1 MSEISLKRSELKDDL
16 EINLRNRFIGCEFI
30 FNIFLDDGTH
40 FTNIDYFRKKVVI
53 DKNRTVI
60 AISLDMNGLE
70 NFLNNRLVDQMKT
83 TTSFIKVSSDQ
94 RRNDYQSKMIRRI
107 DENEELIQEMRD
119 FLSKISAL
127 KKQDVNV
134 LILHGVLGLS
144 FEKLGKWMNR
154 KSETVRRAYILALE
168 HLALACM

>member
-1 MSEISLKRSELKDDL
+1 M
-16 EINLRNRFIGCEFI
+16 NLSSI
-30 FNIFLDDGTH
+30 FFLDDGTH

-127 KKQDVNV
+127 KKQ
-134 LILHGVLGLS
+134 
-144 FEKLGKWMNR
+144 E
-154 KSETVRRAYILALE
+154 
-168 HLALACM
+168 C

>member
-1 MSEISLKRSELKDDL
+1 M
-16 EINLRNRFIGCEFI
+16 
-30 FNIFLDDGTH
+30 
-40 FTNIDYFRKKVVI
+40 I

-127 KKQDVNV
+127 KKQ
-134 LILHGVLGLS
+134 
-144 FEKLGKWMNR
+144 E
-154 KSETVRRAYILALE
+154 
-168 HLALACM
+168 C

>member
-1 MSEISLKRSELKDDL
+1 
-16 EINLRNRFIGCEFI
+16 
-30 FNIFLDDGTH
+30 
-40 FTNIDYFRKKVVI
+40 
-53 DKNRTVI
+53 
-60 AISLDMNGLE
+60 
-70 NFLNNRLVDQMKT
+70 MKT

-144 FEKLGKWMNR
+144 FEKL
-154 KSETVRRAYILALE
+154 
-168 HLALACM
+168 